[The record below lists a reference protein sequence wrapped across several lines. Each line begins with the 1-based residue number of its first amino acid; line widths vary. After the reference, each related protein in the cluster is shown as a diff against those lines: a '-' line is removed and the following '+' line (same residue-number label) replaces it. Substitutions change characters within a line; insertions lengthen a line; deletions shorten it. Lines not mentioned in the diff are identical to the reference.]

1 MHPALVTAI
10 ILFSLLGHGYFWVA
24 IVNRLHAWAG
34 PRVIIDALTLGS
46 CVGFLFFPFIAGWQW
61 GQAGDAFFDTQS
73 LSALARVSQVY
84 LLACGFFGLG
94 KFVARYVGDGR
105 KDDLQVVLKKS
116 QCPALPTR
124 AFPPDILRSRY
135 AMLLGVVPGNQALN
149 LKIDHKQL
157 FIPRLPKELASLRVV
172 HISDFHI
179 TGAVGPEW
187 YQHVVEHV
195 NTLEPDVVLVTGDL
209 VEVEQHR
216 DWLLESM
223 RPLRAKY
230 GIYYVLGNH
239 DYYIDAERTVRELA
253 ELGWIHV
260 GGTATTANW
269 NNYPV
274 LIAGNEVPWL
284 KKLANLSEFVESSG
298 QPPFRVM
305 LMHTPDQFDWACV
318 NHGDLAVAGHN
329 HGGQICFPILGAVA
343 APSLYGTRF
352 AGGVFRRGNTVM
364 HVTRGIGGE
373 TPMRWNCPPEI
384 AVLELV
390 GRRD

>member
-34 PRVIIDALTLGS
+34 PRIIIDALTLGS
-46 CVGFLFFPFIAGWQW
+46 CVGFLFFPFIVGWQW
-61 GQAGDAFFDTQS
+61 GQYGEALFDTQS
-73 LSALARVSQVY
+73 LSALARVSQIY

-94 KFVARYVGDGR
+94 KLVAHWVGDGR
-105 KDDLQVVLKKS
+105 EDDLHVMLKKS
-116 QCPALPTR
+116 QRPAAPTR

-157 FIPRLPKELASLRVV
+157 FIPRLTKELAGLRVV

-195 NTLEPDVVLVTGDL
+195 NTLEPDVILITGDL
-209 VEVEQHR
+209 LEVESHR
-216 DWLLESM
+216 DWLLDSM

-239 DYYIDAERTVRELA
+239 DYYIDADRTVRDLT

-260 GGTATTANW
+260 GGTATTAAW

-284 KKLANLSEFVESSG
+284 KKLANLSEFAESSG
-298 QPPFRVM
+298 QSPFRVM

>member
-1 MHPALVTAI
+1 MHPALTIAI

-34 PRVIIDALTLGS
+34 LRWIIDGATLAS
-46 CVGFLFFPFIAGWQW
+46 CVGFLIFPLIVAWQW
-61 GQAGDAFFDTQS
+61 WRHADAIFDTQS
-73 LSALARVSQVY
+73 LGMLGRAAQFY
-84 LLACGFFGLG
+84 LLSCAFLGLG
-94 KFVARYVGDGR
+94 KLIARFVGDGR
-105 KDDLQVVLKKS
+105 EDDLHVVLEKS
-116 QCPALPTR
+116 QTDAQPAR
-124 AFPPDILRSRY
+124 SFPPNILRSKY
-135 AMLLGVVPGNQALN
+135 AMLLGVVPYNQALN
-149 LKIDHKQL
+149 LKIDHKRL
-157 FIPRLPKELASLRVV
+157 HIPGLPKDLAGLRVV

-195 NTLEPDVVLVTGDL
+195 NSQQPDVILVTGDL

-216 DWLLESM
+216 DWLFDSM

-230 GIYYVLGNH
+230 GIYFVLGNH
-239 DYYIDAERTVRELA
+239 DYYIDAERTVGELT

-260 GGTATTANW
+260 GGKAV
-269 NNYPV
+269 PV
-274 LIAGNEVPWL
+274 DWRNSPVMIAGNEVPWN
-284 KKLANLSEFVESSG
+284 KQLADLSESSTSN
-298 QPPFRVM
+298 PFRVM

-384 AVLELV
+384 AVLELASKRV
-390 GRRD
+390 